1 MEINR
6 YIRQCAKWIFRSMP
20 ICVLEPRVVPARRR
34 PIRRLG
40 RYRLS
45 PERPST
51 RRPNILAARDTL
63 TGKQVFIK
71 YVLPGQDVGLIG
83 DIETESQDRA
93 GSRTRLADRAFCD
106 NEFNVAR
113 DLGHESFAKPIEK
126 GVAVKYYCKGIV
138 PTRYK
143 IQYYVYEFVEGRP
156 LHKYYPI
163 PSRNQYPQEL
173 TLDMKLWLAAKL
185 VEALYLLHAKG
196 KVFLD
201 LHPGN
206 VMVCPR
212 DPFSV
217 GLSELGVTLVDFE
230 TTVTAGEPHPAEKDY
245 RTGKYNPAYAPVEQI
260 LRFEQFTQETDYYAL
275 CGLLFELF
283 VYKKYNFEV
292 RKRGKFELDLFEFVD
307 AIPISLI
314 PHLQNGLRHY
324 CENRELDLEALR
336 DCCLSLIS
344 HPAPSQTGSGC
355 YNPHDNSVRL
365 KKNHTGLYHEV

>member
-20 ICVLEPRVVPARRR
+20 ICVLEPKVVPARRR

-40 RYRLS
+40 KYRLS
-45 PERPST
+45 PKRPST
-51 RRPNILAARDTL
+51 SRPNILAAQDTL

-71 YVLPGQDVGLIG
+71 YVLPGQDIGLLG
-83 DIETESQDRA
+83 DIEIEREDRA
-93 GSRTRLADRAFCD
+93 GSRTWLADRAFYD

-113 DLGHESFAKPIEK
+113 DLEHESFAKPIEK

-163 PSRNQYPQEL
+163 PSRDQYPREL
-173 TLDMKLWLAAKL
+173 ILDMKLWVAAKIT
-185 VEALYLLHAKG
+185 EALRLLHTKG

-206 VMVCPR
+206 VIVCPR

-230 TTVTAGEPHPAEKDY
+230 TTVTAGEPHPAEKEY
-245 RTGKYNPAYAPVEQI
+245 KMAKYSPAYAPVEQI
-260 LRFEQFTQETDYYAL
+260 LRFEQFTQETDHYAL
-275 CGLLFELF
+275 CGVLFELF
-283 VYKKYNFEV
+283 TYKTYNLEV

-307 AIPISLI
+307 AIPLSLI
-314 PHLQNGLRHY
+314 PHLQNGLKHY
-324 CENRELDLEALR
+324 RENRELDLEALR
-336 DCCLSLIS
+336 DCCLSLLS
-344 HPAPSQTGSGC
+344 HPASSQNRSDC
-355 YNPHDNSVRL
+355 YNSHGNSVRL
-365 KKNHTGLYHEV
+365 VKEEPHGAIP

>member
-40 RYRLS
+40 KYRLS
-45 PERPST
+45 PKRPST
-51 RRPNILAARDTL
+51 SRPNILAARDPL

-71 YVLPGQDVGLIG
+71 YVLPSQDIGLLG
-83 DIETESQDRA
+83 DIEIESEDR
-93 GSRTRLADRAFCD
+93 SRLADRAFCD
-106 NEFNVAR
+106 NEFDVAR
-113 DLGHESFAKPIEK
+113 DLEYKSFAKPIEK

-143 IQYYVYEFVEGRP
+143 IQYYVYEFVEGKP
-156 LHKYYPI
+156 LHKFYPI
-163 PSRNQYPQEL
+163 PSRDQYPQEL
-173 TLDMKLWLAAKL
+173 TLDMKLWVAAKL
-185 VEALYLLHAKG
+185 MEALHLLHAKG

-206 VMVCPR
+206 VMVCPQ

-230 TTVTAGEPHPAEKDY
+230 TTVTAGEPHPADKEYK
-245 RTGKYNPAYAPVEQI
+245 RVKYSPAYAPVEQV
-260 LRFEQFTQETDYYAL
+260 LQFEQFTQETDHYAL

-283 VYKKYNFEV
+283 TYKRYNFEV

-307 AIPISLI
+307 AIPLSLI

-324 CENRELDLEALR
+324 RENRTLNLEALR
-336 DCCLSLIS
+336 DCCFSLIS
-344 HPAPSQTGSGC
+344 HPALGQSESEC
-355 YNPHDNSVRL
+355 CNPHGDSVRL
-365 KKNHTGLYHEV
+365 VKEETHGAIP

>member
-20 ICVLEPRVVPARRR
+20 ICVLEPKVVPARRR
-34 PIRRLG
+34 PVRRLG
-40 RYRLS
+40 KYRLS
-45 PERPST
+45 PERPSPS
-51 RRPNILAARDTL
+51 RPNILSARDTL

-71 YVLPGQDVGLIG
+71 YVLPSQDIGLIG
-83 DIETESQDRA
+83 DIETEGEGKA
-93 GSRTRLADRAFCD
+93 GSRTRLADRAFYD

-113 DLGHESFAKPIEK
+113 DLEHKSFAKPVEK

-143 IQYYVYEFVEGRP
+143 IQYYVYEFVEGKP

-163 PSRNQYPQEL
+163 PSRDQYPQEL
-173 TLDMKLWLAAKL
+173 TLDMKLWVAAKL
-185 VEALYLLHAKG
+185 TEALRLLHAKG

-201 LHPGN
+201 LNPGN
-206 VMVCPR
+206 VMICPR
-212 DPFSV
+212 NPFSV

-230 TTVTAGEPHPAEKDY
+230 TTVTAGEPHPAEKEY
-245 RTGKYNPAYAPVEQI
+245 KIGKYSPAYAPVEQV
-260 LRFEQFTQETDYYAL
+260 LQFEQFTHETDHYAL

-283 VYKKYNFEV
+283 TYKRYNLEV

-307 AIPISLI
+307 AIPLSLI

-324 CENRELDLEALR
+324 RENRTLDLEALR
-336 DCCLSLIS
+336 NCCFSLIS
-344 HPAPSQTGSGC
+344 HPALGQSESEC
-355 YNPHDNSVRL
+355 CNPHGDSVRL
-365 KKNHTGLYHEV
+365 VKEETHGAIP

>member
-34 PIRRLG
+34 PIHRLG
-40 RYRLS
+40 KYRLS
-45 PERPST
+45 PERPSPS
-51 RRPNILAARDTL
+51 RPNILAARDIL

-71 YVLPGQDVGLIG
+71 YVLPGQDIGLIG
-83 DIETESQDRA
+83 DIETEGEDKA
-93 GSRTRLADRAFCD
+93 GSRTRLAERAFYD

-113 DLGHESFAKPIEK
+113 DLEHESFAKPVEK

-143 IQYYVYEFVEGRP
+143 IQYYVYEFVEGKS

-163 PSRNQYPQEL
+163 PSRDQYSQEL
-173 TLDMKLWLAAKL
+173 TLDMKLWVAAKL
-185 VEALYLLHAKG
+185 TEALRLLHAKG

-201 LHPGN
+201 LNPGN

-212 DPFSV
+212 NPFSV

-230 TTVTAGEPHPAEKDY
+230 TTVTAGEPHPAGKEYKM
-245 RTGKYNPAYAPVEQI
+245 GKYSPAYAPVEQI
-260 LRFEQFTQETDYYAL
+260 LQFEQFTQETDHYAL
-275 CGLLFELF
+275 CGILFELF
-283 VYKKYNFEV
+283 TYKKYNLEV
-292 RKRGKFELDLFEFVD
+292 SKRGKFELDLFEFAD
-307 AIPISLI
+307 AIPLSLI

-324 CENRELDLEALR
+324 RENRELDLEVLR

-344 HPAPSQTGSGC
+344 HPALWQKESDCCNS
-355 YNPHDNSVRL
+355 HDNRVRL
-365 KKNHTGLYHEV
+365 VKEE

>member
-6 YIRQCAKWIFRSMP
+6 HIRQCAKWIFRSMP
-20 ICVLEPRVVPARRR
+20 ICVLESRAMSARRR
-34 PIRRLG
+34 PVRRLG
-40 RYRLS
+40 KYRLS
-45 PERPST
+45 PERPSPS
-51 RRPNILAARDTL
+51 RPNILEARDTL
-63 TGKQVFIK
+63 TGKRVFIK
-71 YVLPGQDVGLIG
+71 YVLPGQDIGLIG
-83 DIETESQDRA
+83 DIEAEGEDRA
-93 GSRTRLADRAFCD
+93 GSRSRLADKAFCD
-106 NEFNVAR
+106 NEFNVTR
-113 DLGHESFAKPIEK
+113 DLEHESFAKPIEK

-143 IQYYVYEFVEGRP
+143 IQYYVYEFVEGKS

-163 PSRNQYPQEL
+163 PSRDRYPQEL
-173 TLDMKLWLAAKL
+173 TLDMKLWVAAKL
-185 VEALYLLHAKG
+185 TEALRLLHAKG

-245 RTGKYNPAYAPVEQI
+245 KMGKYNPSYAPVEQI
-260 LRFEQFTQETDYYAL
+260 FRFDQFTQETDYYAL
-275 CGLLFELF
+275 CGTLFELF
-283 VYKKYNFEV
+283 TYKIYNFEIS
-292 RKRGKFELDLFEFVD
+292 KRGKFEIDLFKFVD
-307 AIPISLI
+307 AIPLSLI

-324 CENRELDLEALR
+324 RENRELDLEALR

-344 HPAPSQTGSGC
+344 HPVSSQNASDC
-355 YNPHDNSVRL
+355 CNNSVRL
-365 KKNHTGLYHEV
+365 AKEEPHGAIL